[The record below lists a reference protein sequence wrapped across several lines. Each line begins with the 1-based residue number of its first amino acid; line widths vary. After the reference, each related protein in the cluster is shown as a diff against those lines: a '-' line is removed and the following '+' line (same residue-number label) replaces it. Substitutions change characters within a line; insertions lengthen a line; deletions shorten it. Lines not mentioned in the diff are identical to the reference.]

1 MNVSAAP
8 MQSLADRV
16 QPYAFGEH
24 VLRVGFLGLVP
35 FFVLADGAVL
45 LGEAPVTLR
54 PHGGN
59 GILAALSDGK
69 RIVTGGEDGKVIAT
83 LADGTST
90 VLADEKGR
98 WIETLAL
105 GPDGALAYAVGK
117 RVVAR
122 DSKGKTREWT
132 APSTPQGLAFAP
144 KGYRLAI
151 AHIDGASCWF
161 CGTDAAPD
169 FFEWKGPHLD
179 ITFSPDNRFLVT
191 SMQEN
196 QLHGWTLSEKRHM
209 RMSGYPAK
217 TRSFSWSHD
226 GLWLATSGAEGA
238 IIWPFAKDGPT
249 GKAPRECGIRPA
261 KVTQVAFHPK
271 ALVLAIGYEDGWVM
285 LVRFTDN
292 AELLARQPK
301 AFSSEVVPGSREENA
316 PKRNGEVRSPVTTLA
331 WDSAGKHLLMGLEN
345 GEAGLLALPM

>member
-1 MNVSAAP
+1 

-16 QPYAFGEH
+16 VPFAFGEH
-24 VLRVGFLGLVP
+24 VLRAGFLGFTP
-35 FFVLADGAVL
+35 FFVLADGAVM
-45 LGEAPVTLR
+45 LGEAPVAHR
-54 PHGGN
+54 PHGDN
-59 GILAALSDGK
+59 GILCAASDGK

-83 LADGTST
+83 LADGSFS

-161 CGTDAAPD
+161 PNTDAAPD

-196 QLHGWTLSEKRHM
+196 QLHGWTLAEKRHM

-261 KVTQVAFHPK
+261 KVTCVAFHPK

-292 AELLARQPK
+292 AELLART
-301 AFSSEVVPGSREENA
+301 PGEA
-316 PKRNGEVRSPVTTLA
+316 RSPLTTLA
-331 WDSAGKHLLMGLEN
+331 WDGAGKHLIMGLEN